1 MVGSHEADD
10 SRLTGRVPG
19 PARHRPTDDP
29 YTDVED
35 GTVDPVEPVSEGA
48 EVDVPSPSAPVAADP
63 EIETV
68 TRLMGFLRSA
78 DDA

>member
-1 MVGSHEADD
+1 MVGSYEADD
-10 SRLTGRVPG
+10 SRLTERVPG

-29 YTDVED
+29 YTDVEE
-35 GTVDPVEPVSEGA
+35 GTVDSVGAASEGA
-48 EVDVPSPSAPVAADP
+48 DIDVPPPSAPVAADP

-68 TRLMGFLRSA
+68 TRLMGFLRNA